1 MNEYFNKA
9 FDLSGQVAL
18 VTGGGSGLGYAIT
31 KCLASAGA
39 TVVIT
44 GRREE
49 LLKQAC
55 DEFGENVH
63 YYVHDI
69 TDTDAAP
76 EFIKKIVDTYG
87 SCDFLINNAGRHCKK
102 EVADITIQDFHNLM
116 DVHLY
121 GAFALCQA
129 AIPYMREKKHGSI
142 VFISSESAIIGL
154 TKVCVYGSAKGALLG
169 LTKCLA
175 GDISADGI
183 RVNAIIP
190 GFIDTPMFHQAVDS
204 DLPRQQKILGH
215 TPMNCYGKP
224 EDIGWAAVYLCS
236 NAAGFVNGT
245 TLVVDGGC
253 SIGF

>member
-39 TVVIT
+39 TVIIT

-55 DEFGENVH
+55 DELGENVH

-87 SCDFLINNAGRHCKK
+87 SCDFLINNA
-102 EVADITIQDFHNLM
+102 
-116 DVHLY
+116 
-121 GAFALCQA
+121 
-129 AIPYMREKKHGSI
+129 
-142 VFISSESAIIGL
+142 
-154 TKVCVYGSAKGALLG
+154 
-169 LTKCLA
+169 
-175 GDISADGI
+175 
-183 RVNAIIP
+183 
-190 GFIDTPMFHQAVDS
+190 
-204 DLPRQQKILGH
+204 
-215 TPMNCYGKP
+215 
-224 EDIGWAAVYLCS
+224 
-236 NAAGFVNGT
+236 
-245 TLVVDGGC
+245 
-253 SIGF
+253 

>member
-9 FDLSGQVAL
+9 FDLSGQVTL

-55 DEFGENVH
+55 DELGKNVH